1 MNVVQAR
8 AVSSQVLVVNQSVFC
23 FALCA
28 LGHALSLL
36 SAMLFVLSFSVHAQQ
51 LKRTATIGYLTASS
65 RATALSNTRAF
76 RDGLRQLG
84 YNEGQDI
91 VIEWRYAD
99 GQDER
104 LRKLAAELV
113 NLKPDV
119 IVTASTPAIRVV
131 QQATKTIPIVMA
143 NVGDPVAQGFVASL
157 ARPGGNITGF
167 TNFSPDVST
176 KRLELLKEAAPKI
189 SRVAVFSNAAQ
200 YAPAIKNL
208 ETAAQALHLHLLRP
222 EVRTANDL
230 DKAFEV
236 MSRERAHALITMP
249 NPLLRLDHGART
261 RIMNF
266 IVEHRIPSVH
276 EGKEYVEGGC
286 LMAYGSDESGN
297 YRRAAVYVDKILKGT
312 KPADLPVEQPTKFEL
327 VINLKT
333 AKQIGLTIPPNLLA
347 RADKVIK

>member
-1 MNVVQAR
+1 MIRFPILDFAFSISGLR
-8 AVSSQVLVVNQSVFC
+8 RPLLVT
-23 FALCA
+23 LCA
-28 LGHALSLL
+28 LLIPFCGP
-36 SAMLFVLSFSVHAQQ
+36 VEAQQ
-51 LKRTATIGYLTASS
+51 PKKIARIGYLTASS
-65 RATALSNTRAF
+65 QATALPNIRAF

-84 YNEGQDI
+84 YLEGENI
-91 VIEWRYAD
+91 VVEWRYAD

-104 LRKLAAELV
+104 LRELAAELV
-113 NLKPDV
+113 SLKPDV

-131 QQATKTIPIVMA
+131 QQATQTIPIVMA

-200 YAPAIKNL
+200 HTPGMKML
-208 ETAAQALHLHLLRP
+208 ETAAQSLRLHLVRS
-222 EVRTANDL
+222 EVRTAKDL
-230 DKAFEV
+230 NKAFE
-236 MSRERAHALITMP
+236 MIARERAQALITMP
-249 NPLLRLDHGART
+249 NPLLRLDRDARM
-261 RIMNF
+261 RIVNF
-266 IVEHRIPSVH
+266 TVEHRMPSVH

-297 YRRAAVYVDKILKGT
+297 YRRAALYVDKILKGA

-333 AKQIGLTIPPNLLA
+333 AKQIGLTIPPNVLA
-347 RADKVIK
+347 RADRVIR